1 MSELDK
7 FIDYKKL
14 KDENIILI
22 KERII
27 ANTLMDVKGQEIQ
40 IGCLYTLYGEKI
52 EDFLGF
58 LLEPQVRAVDK
69 YNIALKC
76 QEIYKILFNKI
87 EHENFIFNQTIY
99 IENHIPLPDLIDKI
113 REIGSREEFEEL
125 LKRRSSDYFH
135 IEIDMILNFL
145 IKAKKSLSNR
155 NLFFESKMFTVP
167 LSPSV
172 KEQLSI
178 LRQYLSREYLNKYLR
193 ERNLDYYIL
202 MTFSYLYEGDDESIP
217 LVRDID
223 GYPNQLPSAWTVHLT
238 FINNEILRFLDEY
251 GKRNE
256 RQILS
261 EYIIGAIELNQEKL
275 LERLRQLYQLP
286 KNINF
291 RITYNVIK
299 VVIMFQYIAERDKKI
314 EKLTKEL
321 KEVQEI
327 LNREREMRR
336 KEAEMRKKAEEI
348 RKQEEER
355 RKKEEERRKK
365 EEERRKKEQ
374 ERAEKLE
381 QLLKKYQEKF
391 GNL

>member
-7 FIDYKKL
+7 LIDFKKL
-14 KDENIILI
+14 EDENIILI

-27 ANTLMDVKGQEIQ
+27 ASTLTDEESCEIQ
-40 IGCLYTLYGEKI
+40 IGCLYTLYGQKI

-87 EHENFIFNQTIY
+87 ENENFIFNQTIY
-99 IENHIPLPDLIDKI
+99 IENHIPLPELIDKI

-145 IKAKKSLSNR
+145 IKASKSLLDR

-167 LSPSV
+167 LLPSV

-178 LRQYLSREYLNKYLR
+178 LKQYLNRENLNKYLR

-223 GYPNQLPSAWTVHLT
+223 GYPNQLPSAWVVHLT
-238 FINNEILRFLDEY
+238 FINDEILKFLDEY

-256 RQILS
+256 RQVLA
-261 EYIIGAIELNQEKL
+261 EYIICAIESNQEKL

-299 VVIMFQYIAERDKKI
+299 VVIMFQYIAERDRKI

-321 KEVQEI
+321 KAIQET
-327 LNREREMRR
+327 LKKEEEMRR
-336 KEAEMRKKAEEI
+336 KV
-348 RKQEEER
+348 
-355 RKKEEERRKK
+355 
-365 EEERRKKEQ
+365 Q

-381 QLLKKYQEKF
+381 QTLKRYREKF
-391 GNL
+391 GDL